1 SRAPDPDLALSEL
14 VRLRE
19 SLDDDE
25 GATRE
30 NGVAA
35 LDEALRTE
43 ETLRSRLLALL
54 GSSSA
59 LGDHLVAGPT
69 RWTRLREDLPSRADV
84 IAASC
89 PPSRRPRRR
98 RSTARR
104 PPPSPRTC
112 GRSAPTV
119 RG

>member
-35 LDEALRTE
+35 LVEALRTE

-69 RWTRLREDLPSRADV
+69 RWTRLCEVLQSRAVV
-84 IAASC
+84 IATLLTSVEAASLQDVSC
-89 PPSRRPRRR
+89 A
-98 RSTARR
+98 STDIHYAHH
-104 PPPSPRTC
+104 
-112 GRSAPTV
+112 
-119 RG
+119 